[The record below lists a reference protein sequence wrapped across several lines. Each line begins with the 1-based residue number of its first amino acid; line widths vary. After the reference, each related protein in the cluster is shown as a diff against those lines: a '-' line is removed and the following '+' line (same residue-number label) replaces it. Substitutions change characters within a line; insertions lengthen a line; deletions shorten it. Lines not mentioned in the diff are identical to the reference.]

1 MFLAFLFVLVFLFR
15 FSFLGVEFPLGAV
28 LRENKVFGVFSS
40 RGQGLQGS
48 CFRVFIGD
56 LMAV

>member
-15 FSFLGVEFPLGAV
+15 FPFLGVESPLGAV
-28 LRENKVFGVFSS
+28 LRENKVFGVFSLM
-40 RGQGLQGS
+40 GPLQGS